1 MTFLGSAS
9 PTASSHFPTNRALVI
24 SHECSPDI
32 PAVGLAA
39 NILPLSG
46 GGPEEDGWLQWCG
59 GSALPFHPGCL
70 AWPRSAASAGST
82 QALLCP
88 QCAIPRRCVLD
99 WRRARALVTSSV
111 RAHMRSH
118 GIVG

>member
-70 AWPRSAASAGST
+70 CLHRHGHALQHLQGPPKRFCAPNVLFPGAACWIGAEHV
-82 QALLCP
+82 P
-88 QCAIPRRCVLD
+88 
-99 WRRARALVTSSV
+99 W
-111 RAHMRSH
+111 
-118 GIVG
+118 